1 MWKRKP
7 KYKEIDENLV
17 ETIKYGLPGIHVKDM
32 IPIDQ
37 IYGKDYF
44 WGFVPNKRQ
53 PKLIIEILLEQQAE
67 KKRNSRT

>member
-32 IPIDQ
+32 IPLDR
-37 IYGKDYF
+37 IYGKDYL

-53 PKLIIEILLEQQAE
+53 PKLIVEILLEQLRE
-67 KKRNSRT
+67 KKRNSQT